1 MVNSNKEKLKNQR
14 AQIKL
19 HLSAKANNA
28 QNMER
33 MKQIEMEL
41 RQMEIIK
48 DQYQKKN
55 YEQSLSIQ
63 RFVSEMNTLQKEMEL
78 LTKSQYETSARNK
91 QQELRLVAER
101 KMRLELENRCKELEE
116 TIRHLKRCKEATE
129 NKLKEAS
136 VESEQITANLEEA
149 HRWFKCRFDGL
160 QLELTKNRL
169 QRLPREDRWLEENQD
184 MMHNVAT
191 SQSVLHRWETKQK
204 YHSDTERKK

>member
-14 AQIKL
+14 AQIRM
-19 HLSAKANNA
+19 HLSAKANSA

-55 YEQSLSIQ
+55 YEQD
-63 RFVSEMNTLQKEMEL
+63 
-78 LTKSQYETSARNK
+78 
-91 QQELRLVAER
+91 
-101 KMRLELENRCKELEE
+101 LED
-116 TIRHLKRCKEATE
+116 TIRHLRKCKEATE

-184 MMHNVAT
+184 MRHNIAT
-191 SQSVLHRWETKQK
+191 SQSVLHRWETKQNLGLMPKK